1 MHALKL
7 ILRNALRH
15 KIRTGLT
22 VFGLFVAVLAYG
34 LLQTV
39 IDAWYAGAAAASK
52 TRLITRSSISLA
64 FTLPISYEARI
75 KGVEGVTTVARSTW
89 FGGIYKEPK
98 NFFPQFAVS
107 GNYLDL
113 YGEFLL
119 PDAERQ
125 AWMRDRRGA
134 LIGRQLANQYG
145 FKVGDVIPLRGSIYQ
160 GEWQF
165 VVRGIFDGADDT
177 KITRHM
183 LFHWEYLNEW
193 LAQRPARRANQTGVF
208 IVGIDAPERAAD
220 VSRKVDGLFE
230 NSVAETL
237 TETETAFQLAFV
249 AMSNEIIAAIRVVS
263 YVVILIIL
271 AVMANTMAMSTRE
284 RVSEHATLKALG
296 FGPAYLAMLIF
307 GESLAISAAG
317 GALGLWLT
325 PYLTAAFKQAVGG
338 IFPIFTVSHATV
350 LQQIL
355 CAAIVGIVAAA
366 WPALQAS
373 RVRIAEGLRAVG

>member
-1 MHALKL
+1 MYYVRM
-7 ILRNALRH
+7 IFRNALRH
-15 KIRTGLT
+15 RLRSGLT
-22 VFGLFVAVLAYG
+22 VLGIVVAIVAFGLLR
-34 LLQTV
+34 TV
-39 IDAWYAGAAAASK
+39 VDAWYAGAAAASK

-165 VVRGIFDGADDT
+165 VVRGIFDAGYYEFNMA
-177 KITRHM
+177 
-183 LFHWEYLNEW
+183 Y
-193 LAQRPARRANQTGVF
+193 
-208 IVGIDAPERAAD
+208 
-220 VSRKVDGLFE
+220 
-230 NSVAETL
+230 
-237 TETETAFQLAFV
+237 
-249 AMSNEIIAAIRVVS
+249 IA
-263 YVVILIIL
+263 
-271 AVMANTMAMSTRE
+271 T
-284 RVSEHATLKALG
+284 
-296 FGPAYLAMLIF
+296 
-307 GESLAISAAG
+307 SLAYAQDLYGLEDAVRADAHRTQAG
-317 GALGLWLT
+317 LRPRDDLPLEQHHVGDGDERPVQDDRDLEKRNQKRVDHRSTSPSTLLFSSGATTL
-325 PYLTAAFKQAVGG
+325 P
-338 IFPIFTVSHATV
+338 
-350 LQQIL
+350 
-355 CAAIVGIVAAA
+355 
-366 WPALQAS
+366 PAL
-373 RVRIAEGLRAVG
+373 VTGNPT